1 MVLWFVQLVINDRT
15 DHNDIFIEIPCNDAE
30 VDVDVEE
37 VSVEMVIGSVE
48 QDLSQRR
55 SVDDS
60 EGIVSC
66 ILPSN

>member
-15 DHNDIFIEIPCNDAE
+15 DHNGIFIEIPFNDAE

-48 QDLSQRR
+48 
-55 SVDDS
+55 
-60 EGIVSC
+60 
-66 ILPSN
+66 

>member
-1 MVLWFVQLVINDRT
+1 M
-15 DHNDIFIEIPCNDAE
+15 
-30 VDVDVEE
+30 DVEE

-48 QDLSQRR
+48 QDLSYRR